1 NLRTSRR
8 RYNRLRI
15 PGKLF
20 RKSLPY
26 PHQHLRTGQRK
37 QRTTILSLVRPHFR
51 FPHLHHRLE
60 SSTTHVSLYKTLE
73 IIYKFQFINQSQ
85 CKNLESKQKLKCNKF
100 MVDNIALRVH
110 NNLESMGVPFPSKQ
124 PMKFYSS
131 LRNAGLQ
138 NGAWQTQGLDA
149 AGRNRLR

>member
-1 NLRTSRR
+1 FAQGKGNKEQQFYLWFDPTSDFHT
-8 RYNRLRI
+8 YTIVWNPPRLI
-15 PGKLF
+15 
-20 RKSLPY
+20 
-26 PHQHLRTGQRK
+26 
-37 QRTTILSLVRPHFR
+37 
-51 FPHLHHRLE
+51 
-60 SSTTHVSLYKTLE
+60 
-73 IIYKFQFINQSQ
+73 
-85 CKNLESKQKLKCNKF
+85 F